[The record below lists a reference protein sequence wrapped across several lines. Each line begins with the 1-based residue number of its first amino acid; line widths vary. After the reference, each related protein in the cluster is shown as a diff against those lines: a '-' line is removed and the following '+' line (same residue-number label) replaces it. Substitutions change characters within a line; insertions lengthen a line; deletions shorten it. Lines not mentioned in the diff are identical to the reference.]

1 MGQELQVPSTALLR
15 ESPEPDR
22 ITMIAKAIEECRPD
36 VLNGALVPSA
46 DCRAMIAAV
55 DEDQNCRPSPAEAIN
70 FARDLLG
77 SFGRIDAHDPDRF
90 VSAIAGVISGF
101 PTSIVALMCHP
112 VNGLPGQS
120 KRAPNSPAEVRE
132 WCERVQATR
141 TQLRYKA
148 RAILDARQRRER
160 QAREDA
166 IFEQERAGKSQAE
179 RAKAAAEILERA
191 RKRTQMVNLDD

>member
-1 MGQELQVPSTALLR
+1 
-15 ESPEPDR
+15 
-22 ITMIAKAIEECRPD
+22 
-36 VLNGALVPSA
+36 
-46 DCRAMIAAV
+46 MIAAV
-55 DEDQNCRPSPAEAIN
+55 DEDQNRRPSPAEAIEL
-70 FARDLLG
+70 ARKLVG
-77 SFGRIDAHDPDRF
+77 WFGRIKAHDPDGYVAGVAAVMARF
-90 VSAIAGVISGF
+90 PASIGALACDPYEGIAG
-101 PTSIVALMCHP
+101 
-112 VNGLPGQS
+112 QS
-120 KRAPNSPAEVRE
+120 RDAPNSPAEVRE

>member
-1 MGQELQVPSTALLR
+1 MGQELQAHSTALLR

-46 DCRAMIAAV
+46 DCMAMIDAV
-55 DEDQNCRPSPAEAIN
+55 DEDQNRRPSPADAVE
-70 FARDLLG
+70 FARNLLG
-77 SFGRIDAHDPDRF
+77 AFGRIDAHDPDRF
-90 VSAIAGVISGF
+90 VSAIAAVISCF
-101 PTSIVALMCHP
+101 PTSIVAQMCHP

-132 WCERVQATR
+132 WCEGVQATR